1 MVKRHQ
7 ELKKKEKSEQRANN
21 NKNKPAAFHL
31 RKGENV
37 VPCKI
42 SLSLKE
48 EEREEKPHNTSVEII
63 KAEPALLHP

>member
-7 ELKKKEKSEQRANN
+7 ELKKKSEQRTNN
-21 NKNKPAAFHL
+21 NKNKPADFHR

-37 VPCKI
+37 APCKI
-42 SLSLKE
+42 PLSLKE
-48 EEREEKPHNTSVEII
+48 EERKEKPHNTSVEII